1 MKAFL
6 FFLSLVL
13 ASGSAR
19 ADQIRYLNHSELA
32 MAQLFED
39 VNNAKSSLDFTY
51 YIWDSCHSVTK
62 ILTHLLEKKA
72 KQGVKIRVMLDAIQD
87 EESRQTYTA
96 FMKKRGIDVKYL
108 NVTAKYNPGQNFRSH
123 LKATVVDGNRYI
135 TGGRNMADD
144 YYGIGNGLNWQDR
157 EVRVEGPSGAQ
168 AKSEFDKVWNQKYSS
183 SHGGGQEAKVKDLE
197 KQCGGLNSREKAI
210 LAYLEKN
217 AARIVA
223 AAPVDSCQDVK
234 VSFDDF
240 SYVDDNTIRTDD
252 GQKEYLTE
260 ERLAKKPTT
269 KNLYKM
275 LSGAKNSLTIENYTY
290 IPAGR
295 MNDLLREK
303 REKKIP
309 VQVYT
314 NSFAQS
320 DEPVKAPHHYYVDRD
335 NKGSQQNFMLSKMG
349 SLSDRWK
356 FTPKGANFMIHSK
369 VFVADKKDTAITSYN
384 FDPRSYH
391 TNLESGFFAKNCP
404 AFAARVEKNIQLL
417 SKPWKKDQSDCVHCQ
432 ESPQMPVLD
441 KTFYWFVHELL

>member
-1 MKAFL
+1 
-6 FFLSLVL
+6 
-13 ASGSAR
+13 
-19 ADQIRYLNHSELA
+19 
-32 MAQLFED
+32 
-39 VNNAKSSLDFTY
+39 
-51 YIWDSCHSVTK
+51 
-62 ILTHLLEKKA
+62 
-72 KQGVKIRVMLDAIQD
+72 
-87 EESRQTYTA
+87 
-96 FMKKRGIDVKYL
+96 
-108 NVTAKYNPGQNFRSH
+108 
-123 LKATVVDGNRYI
+123 
-135 TGGRNMADD
+135 
-144 YYGIGNGLNWQDR
+144 
-157 EVRVEGPSGAQ
+157 
-168 AKSEFDKVWNQKYSS
+168 
-183 SHGGGQEAKVKDLE
+183 
-197 KQCGGLNSREKAI
+197 
-210 LAYLEKN
+210 
-217 AARIVA
+217 
-223 AAPVDSCQDVK
+223 
-234 VSFDDF
+234 
-240 SYVDDNTIRTDD
+240 
-252 GQKEYLTE
+252 
-260 ERLAKKPTT
+260 
-269 KNLYKM
+269 
-275 LSGAKNSLTIENYTY
+275 
-290 IPAGR
+290 